1 MTQSEDITR
10 LYERLD
16 KMEAELKELK
26 AISDK
31 DRYQITKEI
40 HDLRSEVKGSQ
51 MEVMSALRELRT
63 ELRAESIAKQL
74 EEIKTTASQKEKAL
88 VEQTQNSL
96 SISAWNKGFWVSL
109 GALIVFVINQ
119 IMKTVTF

>member
-1 MTQSEDITR
+1 MTQSEDIAR

-40 HDLRSEVKGSQ
+40 HELRSEVKGSQ
-51 MEVMSALRELRT
+51 LEVMSALRELRT
-63 ELRAESIAKQL
+63 ELRAETIAKQL
-74 EEIKTTASQKEKAL
+74 EEIKTTALQKEKAL

-96 SISAWNKGFWVSL
+96 SISAWNKGFWVGL
-109 GALIVFVINQ
+109 GALIVFAVNQ
-119 IMKTVTF
+119 LMKLVTF